1 MEIYLYSQDNRIKF
15 SIESIKNLLWATGR
29 KDLTSSTTYGR
40 RSAEPGQDVFADY
53 ELYLEE
59 EKSSEENGDGIRHCT
74 LEPQLSTHRHRWR
87 IRRNWAVGL
96 KSGSL
101 QNFSRRLIY

>member
-1 MEIYLYSQDNRIKF
+1 MGGQTHPRRQQVGVDIAGEKQYL
-15 SIESIKNLLWATGR
+15 EHEHACGP
-29 KDLTSSTTYGR
+29 YGR
-40 RSAEPGQDVFADY
+40 CSTEPGQDVFGDY

-59 EKSSEENGDGIRHCT
+59 EESSEENGDGIRQRT
-74 LEPQLSTHRHRWR
+74 LEPQPSTHRHGWR

-101 QNFSRRLIY
+101 QNLSHRLI